1 MKKTFLA
8 LLLMAGTAA
17 PAAAQTNWQGDNAHS
32 SVMFAIEHMGVAKTV
47 GWFSDYEVKMTTN
60 KADFSD
66 AQVEITI
73 QTKSINTANEQR
85 DGHLKSADFFDAEK
99 FQTIT
104 FKSTS
109 FKKIKD
115 NVYEVKGNFT
125 MKGVT
130 KEITLEAVY
139 GGEKKDPYGNIK
151 SGWSIRTKVDRTQF
165 GMTWNAPLEGGGTI
179 LNTMVEVMC
188 EIELSKKK

>member
-1 MKKTFLA
+1 MKNTLLA
-8 LLLMAGTAA
+8 LLFMTGTAA
-17 PAAAQTNWQGDNAHS
+17 PAAAQTDWQGDNAHS
-32 SVMFAIEHMGVAKTV
+32 SVMFAIEHMSVAKTI

-85 DGHLKSADFFDAEK
+85 DGHLKGADFFDAEK

-115 NVYEVKGNFT
+115 NLYEVKGNFT

-130 KEITLEAVY
+130 KEITFEAIY
-139 GGEKKDPYGNIK
+139 GGEKKDPYGNTK
-151 SGWSIRTKVDRTQF
+151 SGWSIKTKIDRTQF
-165 GMTWNAPLEGGGTI
+165 GMSWTAPLEGGGTM
-179 LNTMVEVMC
+179 LGNMVEVMC

>member
-1 MKKTFLA
+1 MKNTLLA
-8 LLLMAGTAA
+8 LLFMAGAA
-17 PAAAQTNWQGDNAHS
+17 VPAAAQTNWQGDNSHS